1 MAALVKYNNY
11 SCEWSSSPQK
21 LGQSQFYIT
30 NLSEL
35 CWWRTCCE
43 LRESRNYLQTK
54 SWFMDCINFDLG
66 CWWTV
71 CVFIYVRNQIIS
83 IMEPEEYNP
92 TSWVENQIKAI
103 AITSETAPLTFWV
116 SIFVLW
122 FDHSFFLLF
131 SLDTHLMFGV

>member
-1 MAALVKYNNY
+1 M
-11 SCEWSSSPQK
+11 SCADGGHAVNCGNPEIICKQS
-21 LGQSQFYIT
+21 LG
-30 NLSEL
+30 
-35 CWWRTCCE
+35 
-43 LRESRNYLQTK
+43 
-54 SWFMDCINFDLG
+54 SWDCINFDLG